1 MQLCCS
7 SPMVPG
13 ATLTEKARNLKAW
26 GFDAIGVFQQYAE
39 WDDAVMNELTS
50 LEEREGIR
58 PVEFVLEGEA
68 YGNAMSVDEDLRRQC
83 RTMYRTAAAVAA
95 EIGAVTEIEFQ
106 YGPQDP
112 MPLFEPY
119 QQLSPQQREDF
130 IEFYREMLAIVV
142 GSSGHVLL
150 EPLNRYESR
159 YLNLISDNADIVD
172 AVQHPN
178 AGLVPDTF
186 HMSIEESNLGDS
198 LRQAGDRIVH
208 IQLGDSNRLLPG
220 RGLLD
225 WAEILGALADI
236 GYDGY
241 VSLECSTGADP
252 ERSLPQ
258 TARFLREQLARA
270 ASNA

>member
-13 ATLTEKARNLKAW
+13 ATLTDKARNLKAW
-26 GFDAIGVFQQYAE
+26 GFDAIGVFQQYAQ
-39 WDDAVMNELTS
+39 WNDDVMDELRS
-50 LEEREGIR
+50 LEDREGIR
-58 PVEFVLEGEA
+58 PVEFVMEGDV
-68 YGNAMSVDEDLRRQC
+68 YGNAMSTDGELREKC
-83 RTMYRTAAAVAA
+83 RTMYRTAASVAA
-95 EIGAVTEIEFQ
+95 ELGAVTEIEFQ

-119 QQLSPQQREDF
+119 QQLSAQQREDF
-130 IEFYREMLAIVV
+130 IDFYREMLAIVQ
-142 GSSGHVLL
+142 GSSARVLL

-159 YLNLISDNADIVD
+159 YLNRIADNVEIID

-186 HMSIEESNLGDS
+186 HMSIEESNIGES
-198 LRQAGDRIVH
+198 LRHAGDRIVH
-208 IQLGDSNRLLPG
+208 VQLGDSNRLLPG

-225 WAEILGALADI
+225 WPDIFSTLAEI

-241 VSLECSTGADP
+241 LSLECSTGPDP
-252 ERSLPQ
+252 QLSLPR
-258 TARFLREQLARA
+258 TASFLREHMARVA
-270 ASNA
+270 TNA